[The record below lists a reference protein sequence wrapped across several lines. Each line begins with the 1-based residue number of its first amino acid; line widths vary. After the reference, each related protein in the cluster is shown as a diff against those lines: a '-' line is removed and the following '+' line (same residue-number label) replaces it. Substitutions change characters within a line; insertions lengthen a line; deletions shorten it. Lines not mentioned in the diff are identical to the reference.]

1 MKNEQQLSDVRFVGV
16 EKAFGNAV
24 ALHPLDLTIERGTF
38 FSLLGPSGCGK
49 TTTLRLVAGFEQPTR
64 GQIYIHGQD
73 VTGLPAHKRNFGMVF
88 QSFALFPHMTVA
100 ENIGFGLRM
109 RRADR
114 ASINGKVARALEMVA
129 LGGFGERYPN
139 QLSGGQQQRVALA
152 RAIVFEPDVLLLDES
167 LSALDKLLREQMQVE
182 LRHLQRRLGTTTIF
196 VTHDQEEAL
205 TLSDKVAVMKDGRVL
220 QVGAPRDIYEKPA
233 NPFVASFLGASNILS
248 VTVRGRDGYH
258 AVVDVCG
265 AALKV
270 TIPEGFAVSAGNTI
284 QVSLRPEKI
293 RVASDG
299 PVSATVREIVYRG
312 AQTHLYM
319 EMNSGET
326 NGTPLAAHFANA
338 SVTPSAM
345 KPGDVIRLAWDDD
358 SMVVLS

>member
-16 EKAFGNAV
+16 EKAFGNSV
-24 ALHPLDLTIERGTF
+24 ALHRLDLTIERGTF

-49 TTTLRLVAGFEQPTR
+49 TTTLRLIAGFEQPTR
-64 GQIYIHGQD
+64 GQIFIHGQD

-114 ASINGKVARALEMVA
+114 AGINAKVTRALEMVA

-233 NPFVASFLGASNILS
+233 NPFVASFLGASNILAA
-248 VTVRGRDGYH
+248 TVRGRDGKH
-258 AVVDVCG
+258 AIVDVCG

-270 TIPEGFAVSAGNTI
+270 TLPEGFAAAVGDVI

-293 RVASDG
+293 RIAPEGAVA
-299 PVSATVREIVYRG
+299 ATVREIVYRG
-312 AQTHLYM
+312 AQTHVYM
-319 EMNSGET
+319 EV

-338 SVTPSAM
+338 SVAPSVM
-345 KPGDVIRLAWDDD
+345 VPGDVIRLAWDDD
-358 SMVVLS
+358 SMVVLA